1 LHCKVDKFTK
11 LEYLPKWAL
20 PVERMTDVRGLR
32 LYMKHDRMLTK
43 HYLCESKHFYK
54 TGSSN
59 SEVDVALCC
68 VE

>member
-1 LHCKVDKFTK
+1 M
-11 LEYLPKWAL
+11 PKWAL

-43 HYLCESKHFYK
+43 HYLCESKNCYK

-59 SEVDVALCC
+59 SEVDVALITFK
-68 VE
+68 

>member
-1 LHCKVDKFTK
+1 MGFACGKHD
-11 LEYLPKWAL
+11 
-20 PVERMTDVRGLR
+20 RVRGLR

-59 SEVDVALCC
+59 SEVDVALITFK
-68 VE
+68 